1 MQNGLHRL
9 SSLLRVPVL
18 ALSLCGLLARPQA
31 ANAADLANV
40 AKLAKVGDELK
51 NAEVRDGN
59 NKPASLPSFGERVL
73 LILYTDPD
81 VADQND
87 AFADLVKAAGLPQ
100 SHFQSM
106 GVANMKDAPVK
117 PDWIIRSIV
126 RSKIKKYNV
135 TILTDPQRLLIDQW
149 GLGDCNNKSVVL
161 IVGKDKRLH
170 FFEKGAL
177 SPEKAQAAVAKLC
190 QLIAAD
196 GGPESPGCKA
206 PAKPAN

>member
-1 MQNGLHRL
+1 VQNGRNRL
-9 SSLLRVPVL
+9 ASQLRFPAL
-18 ALSLCGLLARPQA
+18 ALSLCGVLAHSPQA
-31 ANAADLANV
+31 HAAA
-40 AKLAKVGDELK
+40 VGDELK
-51 NAEVRDGN
+51 NGEVRDGS

-81 VADQND
+81 VANQND
-87 AFADLVKAAGLPQ
+87 AFADLVKAAGLPK

-106 GVANMKDAPVK
+106 GIANMKDAPLK

-126 RSKIKKYNV
+126 RKKIDKYGV
-135 TILTDPQRLLIDQW
+135 TILTDPSHLLIDQW

-161 IVGKDKRLH
+161 IIGKDKKLH

-177 SPEKAQAAVAKLC
+177 SPEKAQAALAKLC

-196 GGPESPGCKA
+196 GGPEGAGCQA
-206 PAKPAN
+206 AAKPAN